1 MYLLL
6 FYKLLLFLLLS
17 LIDILNKLYLLPNY
31 LHNYLSLY
39 ILSKIGPAFIKISQV
54 SQNNSID
61 RSNFETINEYLN
73 ILDNIYSSKIINTV
87 DLNTEQNIDII
98 KPLSIASGSMAY
110 VYEIRHQ
117 KKKSVLKQYSA
128 NQESINSGI
137 DLFKL
142 LIKLGLVANNTVL
155 FKIINYDSYHQY
167 FLDQI
172 KSDLEVENMK
182 TFQKIFKN
190 ISNVNIPKCY
200 YYDKQNI
207 IMSYEKGINLFKFLE
222 INKSNDNIIEQTYL
236 LLFAC
241 IYRMCQEKTIHGDF
255 HAGNLLFYIEN
266 DKVKLSIVDFGIVLK
281 ITSEQREFFINN
293 FKNIENYYSID
304 RKKIIGDFFWY
315 FGHHNPECTKE
326 KFINIISK
334 SSKTKLFYM
343 PSEKFVYIPEGGVD
357 ILLNDQLLETGFKI
371 SQEYYNMMITLEILM
386 NKITKFANFNKKFN
400 KKLKQFIIDNDFVE

>member
-1 MYLLL
+1 MICHLLKVYIFHFLKYL
-6 FYKLLLFLLLS
+6 YQ
-17 LIDILNKLYLLPNY
+17 
-31 LHNYLSLY
+31 HNYLSLY

-172 KSDLEVENMK
+172 SQL
-182 TFQKIFKN
+182 
-190 ISNVNIPKCY
+190 
-200 YYDKQNI
+200 DK
-207 IMSYEKGINLFKFLE
+207 
-222 INKSNDNIIEQTYL
+222 
-236 LLFAC
+236 
-241 IYRMCQEKTIHGDF
+241 
-255 HAGNLLFYIEN
+255 
-266 DKVKLSIVDFGIVLK
+266 
-281 ITSEQREFFINN
+281 
-293 FKNIENYYSID
+293 D
-304 RKKIIGDFFWY
+304 RRRWY
-315 FGHHNPECTKE
+315 G
-326 KFINIISK
+326 
-334 SSKTKLFYM
+334 L
-343 PSEKFVYIPEGGVD
+343 
-357 ILLNDQLLETGFKI
+357 
-371 SQEYYNMMITLEILM
+371 
-386 NKITKFANFNKKFN
+386 
-400 KKLKQFIIDNDFVE
+400 